1 MKVILLKD
9 VKNIGNEGDIKEVVE
24 GFARNF
30 LFPQHLAVEATEHSI
45 RQQEE
50 KKKAA
55 SNKEKKQEK
64 LDRQLIS
71 KIDGAEVVINA
82 KTDNGKLYASVG
94 VKDVVEGLKD
104 LGFKVTQD
112 DVDFSPK
119 KEIGTYEAIVSRG
132 EFEAGITVII
142 EAKQ

>member
-71 KIDGAEVVINA
+71 KIDGAEVVITA
-82 KTDNGKLYASVG
+82 KADNGKLYASVG

-104 LGFKVTQD
+104 LGFKVTHD
-112 DVDFSPK
+112 DIDFSPK